1 MTLPLNIDWQQILL
15 HLFNFI
21 ILFAILY
28 FLLYKPVKDFMDKRI
43 EYYKKLDDEAKK
55 NLEDAQTA
63 KEDYRKKL
71 NLAEDEIS
79 AEKEAARKE
88 MEEAANTRKKQ
99 AEAEAVK
106 MLKEA
111 RSRIEKEHAQMIME
125 AQNEISDMVTSA
137 AEKLVITAGTEEVYD
152 QFLDAVK
159 RSEVNE

>member
-137 AEKLVITAGTEEVYD
+137 AEKLVVAAGTEEVYD

>member
-88 MEEAANTRKKQ
+88 MEEAANIRKKQ

-111 RSRIEKEHAQMIME
+111 RSRIEQEHTRMIME
-125 AQNEISDMVTSA
+125 AQSEISDMVTSA
-137 AEKLVITAGTEEVYD
+137 AEKLVVAAGTEEVYD